1 MSTRNPWE
9 PELHRFVVEELLDLF
24 PVVRSPNSHAPPATR
39 GGNVP
44 SDFGKE
50 AERKAEELGNERTTT
65 RRCTNY
71 TT

>member
-24 PVVRSPNSHAPPATR
+24 PVVRSTNNHASPAR
-39 GGNVP
+39 PGRSIP

-65 RRCTNY
+65 RRCTSY
-71 TT
+71 TN

>member
-24 PVVRSPNSHAPPATR
+24 PVVRSPNSHAPPATPGR
-39 GGNVP
+39 SVS
-44 SDFGKE
+44 SDFGEK
-50 AERKAEELGNERTTT
+50 AERKAEELANERTTT
-65 RRCTNY
+65 KCASY